1 MVTRRQ
7 FLTGLSATYVVSG
20 FSTSEALAKEVS
32 RTTGA
37 ADALPIKYGYAA
49 ITWGTDIVKAMEDI
63 SAVGFRAIQL
73 RGEAFAQF
81 GDKPK
86 ALRELLD
93 KHRLTFAVLSS
104 GNLSIDPAREQEML
118 TLHTQ
123 HAQFVKDAGG
133 LYLQVIDE
141 RPKGRDVVPD
151 DYRRLGRL
159 MTELGKRTGNLGVK
173 LVYHHHMNSTGEKP
187 HEVAAVLDAADKR
200 HVRLLF
206 DVAHY
211 QQGGGDPV
219 ATIRTYRDWI
229 DVLHLKDV
237 RPAPESGGSSR
248 SGESGGSGRS
258 GGASPYQFVEL
269 GRGRVD
275 LPGVYAVL
283 REINYRKW
291 AIVELDRVPDPGRT
305 PKEAAETNKRY
316 LLETMHQTI

>member
-7 FLTGLSATYVVSG
+7 FLTGLSATYVMSG
-20 FSTSEALAKEVS
+20 FS
-32 RTTGA
+32 RTTDA

-49 ITWGTDIVKAMEDI
+49 ITWGADIVKAMEDI

-159 MTELGKRTGNLGVK
+159 MTELGKRTGNLGVP

-219 ATIRTYRDWI
+219 PAIRTYRDWI
-229 DVLHLKDV
+229 EVVHLKDV
-237 RPAPESGGSSR
+237 RPAPESGGSGGSR
-248 SGESGGSGRS
+248 GSGRS
-258 GGASPYQFVEL
+258 AGASPYQFVEL

-275 LPGVYAVL
+275 LPGVFAAL

-316 LLETMHQTI
+316 LVETMHQTI

>member
-7 FLTGLSATYVVSG
+7 FLTGLSATYVMSG
-20 FSTSEALAKEVS
+20 FS
-32 RTTGA
+32 RTAGA

-49 ITWGTDIVKAMEDI
+49 ITWGADIVKAMEDI

-159 MTELGKRTGNLGVK
+159 MTELGKRTGNLGVP

-219 ATIRTYRDWI
+219 PAIRTYRDWI
-229 DVLHLKDV
+229 DVVHLKDV
-237 RPAPESGGSSR
+237 RPAPESSGPGGSGGSGGSR
-248 SGESGGSGRS
+248 GSSGSGRS

-275 LPGVYAVL
+275 LPGVFAAL

>member
-20 FSTSEALAKEVS
+20 SSTVLRAD
-32 RTTGA
+32 A

-49 ITWGTDIVKAMEDI
+49 ITWGADIVKAMEDI

-159 MTELGKRTGNLGVK
+159 MTELGKRTGNLGVP

-219 ATIRTYRDWI
+219 PAIRTYRDWI
-229 DVLHLKDV
+229 DVVHLKDV
-237 RPAPESGGSSR
+237 RPAPESS
-248 SGESGGSGRS
+248 GSGRS

-275 LPGVYAVL
+275 LPGVFAAL

-316 LLETMHQTI
+316 LVETMHQTI

>member
-20 FSTSEALAKEVS
+20 FS
-32 RTTGA
+32 RTASA

-49 ITWGTDIVKAMEDI
+49 ITWGSDIVKAMEDI

-118 TLHTQ
+118 QLHTQ

-141 RPKGRDVVPD
+141 RPKGREVVPD

-159 MTELGKRTGNLGVK
+159 MTELGKRTGNLGVP

-211 QQGGGDPV
+211 QQAGGDPV
-219 ATIRTYRDWI
+219 AAIRTYRDWI
-229 DVLHLKDV
+229 DVVHLKDV
-237 RPAPESGGSSR
+237 RPAPASSGSSESGR
-248 SGESGGSGRS
+248 SGGS

-275 LPGVYAVL
+275 LPGVFAVL
-283 REINYRKW
+283 RQINYRKW